1 MATVKKTSQQLQRI
15 NLSKKNIY
23 FEVTKIQET
32 KKTTL
37 SLKCIIL
44 VKLIIFIKN
53 IHSF

>member
-32 KKTTL
+32 KKNY
-37 SLKCIIL
+37 SFLKMY
-44 VKLIIFIKN
+44 N
-53 IHSF
+53 ISKTYYFY